1 MDLSSLSPA
10 VHGGAAQVPLHPAR
24 PDRPG
29 ASRAP
34 VAASDNRTA
43 PTEEKESATGFV
55 REVDSESRAEVERLV
70 DEADQG
76 LKVLNERLG
85 FQVHE
90 DSGQLFVQVVDRQ
103 TGDVIRESPPKEFLD
118 LMVRMRE
125 MVGVFLDEIR

>member
-1 MDLSSLSPA
+1 
-10 VHGGAAQVPLHPAR
+10 
-24 PDRPG
+24 
-29 ASRAP
+29 
-34 VAASDNRTA
+34 VAASDDRTA

-55 REVDSESRAEVERLV
+55 RETDSESRAEVERLV